1 MKKSVITK
9 GIAELKKTR
18 LSVKYSETVSDRIE
32 LSFDIGMDEDD
43 YVFFPAAVYGGNKGR
58 VKYLPYPPAF
68 DPKTERFG
76 ADMPRTITDVPR
88 LESDGSGAVELTAG
102 DVSVPCVGVFRRAQR
117 RAYFVWT
124 VQQAHGEN
132 LGLAYEGGSITLSCP
147 ARRRK
152 VYTMCRLADAQP
164 KTSVFR
170 AGEQVDIPYRY
181 RSYPCESIE
190 EFFRLFL
197 RGRTCMGLPV
207 SPPLRLPRREIVQTV
222 LRVYDEKKWC
232 EELSV
237 YTAAE
242 SFRTNK
248 FSCWQ
253 SGWIG
258 GVIAA
263 YAMLALGNKKQ
274 RDRGRRTLDFLFSL
288 QTEAGLFYHGCDVR
302 GERYGSGFCEGTER
316 WLLARVA
323 GDILLYA
330 LKAVNLL
337 SARGENCAGYDERLR
352 RFADALCGI
361 FERYGQFGYVF
372 DCETA
377 EIAVYGSTSGAVIP
391 AALCAAYAR
400 YQNERYLSVACKS
413 AQAMYERDA
422 LAGYTCGGPGDIL
435 QNTDAESACGL
446 LESMVSLYET
456 TGDAAWLGRA
466 RHAAAIAISWVVPY
480 DYAFPAGSTFGRMGM
495 HTAGTVFANVQNK
508 HSAPGFCTYSGDALR
523 RLSAYT
529 GDKMYEKVY
538 RSVAAALPQY
548 LSTAARPIYVRGAGR
563 DLPAGFINERVNMSD
578 WEGAENVGEV
588 FYGSCWS
595 ELTLLLTLIR

>member
-1 MKKSVITK
+1 MRKTVTTQGK
-9 GIAELKKTR
+9 AELQTSLLRVQYTKT
-18 LSVKYSETVSDRIE
+18 VTDRIE
-32 LSFDIGMDEDD
+32 LSFDVGMDAND
-43 YVFFPAAVYGGNKGR
+43 YVFFPAAVYGGNKGEVR
-58 VKYLPYPPAF
+58 YVPYPPAF

-76 ADMPRTITDVPR
+76 RDMPRAITDVPH
-88 LESDGSGAVELTAG
+88 LENDNTGAVELTAG
-102 DVSVPCVGVFRRAQR
+102 DVSVPCVGVFRPACK

-132 LGLAYEGGSITLSCP
+132 LGLAYEGGVITLSCP

-152 VYTMCRLADAQP
+152 VYTMCNLTDVQP
-164 KTSVFR
+164 KTSVFC
-170 AGEQVDIPYRY
+170 AGEQVDIPFKY
-181 RSYPCESIE
+181 RSYPCADLE
-190 EFFRLFL
+190 EFFRLFV
-197 RGRTCMGLPV
+197 RGRSCMGLPA
-207 SPPLRLPRREIVQTV
+207 SPPLRLPRGEIVRTI
-222 LRVYDEKKWC
+222 LRAYDRDKWC
-232 EELSV
+232 SELSV

-242 SFRTNK
+242 SFRTSK

-253 SGWIG
+253 AGWVG
-258 GVIAA
+258 GTIAA
-263 YAMLALGNKKQ
+263 YAMIALGNAKQ
-274 RDRGRRTLDFLFSL
+274 RARGRSMLDFLFSG
-288 QTEAGLFYHGCDVR
+288 QTEAGLFYHGCDR
-302 GERYGSGFCEGTER
+302 HGERFGSGFCEGTER

-330 LKAVNLL
+330 LKAVGLL
-337 SARGENCAGYDERLR
+337 SARGEDCAGYDAHLR

-361 FERYGQFGYVF
+361 YERFGQFGYVF

-377 EIAVYGSTSGAVIP
+377 NIAVYGSTSGAVIP

-400 YQNERYLSVACKS
+400 YKIERYLSVACAS
-413 AQAMYERDA
+413 AKEMYERDA
-422 LAGYTCGGPGDIL
+422 LSGYTCGGPGDIL
-435 QNTDAESACGL
+435 QGTDSESAFGL

-466 RHAAAIAISWVVPY
+466 RHAAALVISWVVPY
-480 DYAFPAGSTFGRMGM
+480 DYVFPAESTFGRMGM

-508 HSAPGFCTYSGDALR
+508 HSAPGFCTFSGDALR

-529 GDKMYEKVY
+529 GDKRYEKVY

-548 LSTAARPIYVRGAGR
+548 LSTEARPVHVRGDGR

-595 ELTLLLTLIR
+595 ELSLLLTLIR